1 MLKMLEIEVVGG
13 TSSTCGGA
21 VLTSEMR
28 GSGLGQMCLGVS
40 GCCGHM
46 QGWEWGCMDLILA

>member
-13 TSSTCGGA
+13 SLSTCGGA
-21 VLTSEMR
+21 VLTEMR

-46 QGWEWGCMDLILA
+46 QGWEWGCMDLLLA